1 MSLENSDLL
10 YNPAEPGV
18 VDVGDYDHAVV
29 ESLIPKLG
37 LCKGNFLGSATVAG
51 RLCFASISFVLV
63 VISVH
68 LYCLRQHID
77 GKAEADAHRQHYNIH
92 EEYLLPARGWHCQV
106 FPQYVLWLSGLNE
119 PQTHS
124 IDSHHVRVVF
134 GLCQHQVA
142 YGLSAEGHECNTA
155 EVLLGGFGGAGDV
168 LLGGLLSQPVDPPQN
183 VQVVRQVALIR
194 VDLFSEQPVLG
205 IEFEHP
211 MSLLHSFLQLLRE

>member
-10 YNPAEPGV
+10 YNPAEPV
-18 VDVGDYDHAVV
+18 VGDVGDYDHAVV

-68 LYCLRQHID
+68 LYCLRQHIN

-119 PQTHS
+119 PQTYS
-124 IDSHHVRVVF
+124 INSHHVRVVF

-142 YGLSAEGHECNTA
+142 YGLGAEGHECNPA

-183 VQVVRQVALIR
+183 VQVVRQVAFFLVELIPEES
-194 VDLFSEQPVLG
+194 VSGVHLKHPFGLFYTPV
-205 IEFEHP
+205 E
-211 MSLLHSFLQLLRE
+211 LLL